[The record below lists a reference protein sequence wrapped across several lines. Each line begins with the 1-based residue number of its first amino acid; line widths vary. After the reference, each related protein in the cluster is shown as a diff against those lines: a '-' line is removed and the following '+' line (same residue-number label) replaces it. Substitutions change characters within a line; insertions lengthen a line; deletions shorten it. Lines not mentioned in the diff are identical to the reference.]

1 MKLRVQ
7 EWLRNMVIR
16 NEHWYVFSGPGTVL
30 GTLLLGMGQ
39 NQINKKT
46 LHGSGKGRLEG
57 VSSPGR
63 PKAVV
68 LAKTSYH

>member
-1 MKLRVQ
+1 MKLPVQ
-7 EWLRNMVIR
+7 EWSGNMVIR

-46 LHGSGKGRLEG
+46 LHGSGKGCLEG
-57 VSSPGR
+57 ISSPGR

-68 LAKTSYH
+68 PAENFYH